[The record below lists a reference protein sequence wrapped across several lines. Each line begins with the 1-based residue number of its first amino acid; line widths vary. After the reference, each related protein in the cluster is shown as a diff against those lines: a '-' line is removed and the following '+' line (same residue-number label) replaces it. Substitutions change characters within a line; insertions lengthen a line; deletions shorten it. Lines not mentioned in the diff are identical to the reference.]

1 MRQVNFTIIFIFCLA
16 FALFTIQNTQSVP
29 IRIIPGKEIQAPLSI
44 ELFLS
49 MGVGAIMAWLFSI
62 WTGLQV
68 RVSSFK
74 NKREVQAQETKIQ
87 VLEEEIE
94 QWKAELEKQKQ
105 LLPAS
110 EAITQDTTATEVK
123 VIG

>member
-16 FALFTIQNTQSVP
+16 FALFTIENTQSVP

-68 RVSSFK
+68 RVRSFK

-87 VLEEEIE
+87 VLETEIE

-110 EAITQDTTATEVK
+110 EAMPQDTTATEVK